1 MKKQWIK
8 ACMAVLTMGLLTFG
22 IAGCSGGT
30 IFGIQIGGNDKKNAN
45 NEEFDFSQLTNR
57 YPIPDPIRTPEEIKA
72 AGGEVTVEDVE
83 NAFEYFAYKVTTGIL
98 GDADVVSSKFI
109 SITPA
114 WFPGREPGKFEKV
127 YEPFYTLTGEDTYYI
142 CLNMVMATGDSE
154 IPFENK
160 IYIPAEFEEILEIFG
175 AEEHIITDAYLRQF
189 KDYRFASLG
198 EKAHD
203 GITIDLPSIGELEP
217 EERDVV
223 VSFLYDLSQNI
234 EKLYECPNPAPG
246 HENN

>member
-8 ACMAVLTMGLLTFG
+8 ACMAVLTMGLLALG
-22 IAGCSGGT
+22 VAGCSGGK
-30 IFGIQIGGNDKKNAN
+30 IFGIQIGGNNEN
-45 NEEFDFSQLTNR
+45 NEEFDFSQLTNK

-83 NAFEYFAYKVTTGIL
+83 NAFEYFTYKVTTGIL
-98 GDADVVSSKFI
+98 GDADVVSSRFI

-114 WFPGREPGKFEKV
+114 WLPGREPGKFEKV
-127 YEPFYTLTGEDTYYI
+127 YEPFYTLVSEDKYYI
-142 CLNMVMATGDSE
+142 CLNMDMATGISE

-160 IYIPAEFEEILEIFG
+160 IYFPAEFEEILEIFG

-189 KDYRFASLG
+189 KDSRYGRVG

-203 GITIDLPSIGELEP
+203 GITIDFTNIGELEP
-217 EERDVV
+217 EEREVV
-223 VSFLYDLSQNI
+223 ITFLNYLSQDI

>member
-1 MKKQWIK
+1 MKKQWRK
-8 ACMAVLTMGLLTFG
+8 ACITVLTMGLLTFG

-30 IFGIQIGGNDKKNAN
+30 IFGIQIGGSDEKS
-45 NEEFDFSQLTNR
+45 NEEFDFSQLTNK

-83 NAFEYFAYKVTTGIL
+83 NAFDYFAYKVTTDIM

-114 WFPGREPGKFEKV
+114 WFPGGDIGDEFKKV
-127 YEPFYTLTGEDTYYI
+127 YEPFYTKVTEDVYYI
-142 CLNMVMATGDSE
+142 CLNMIMATANME
-154 IPFENK
+154 LPYEEK
-160 IYIPAEFEEILEIFG
+160 IFVPAEFEEILEIFG
-175 AEEHIITDAYLRQF
+175 AEEHTITDAYLRQF
-189 KDYRFASLG
+189 KDRRGGVVG

-203 GITIDLPSIGELEP
+203 GITIDLTNIDELEP
-217 EERDVV
+217 EEREVV
-223 VSFLYDLSQNI
+223 ISFLYDLSQDTQ
-234 EKLYECPNPAPG
+234 KLYENPRPAPG

>member
-1 MKKQWIK
+1 MKKQWRK
-8 ACMAVLTMGLLTFG
+8 ACITVLTMGLLTFG
-22 IAGCSGGT
+22 VAGCSGGT
-30 IFGIQIGGNDKKNAN
+30 IFGIQIGGSDEKS

-72 AGGEVTVEDVE
+72 AGEEVTVEDVE
-83 NAFEYFAYKVTTGIL
+83 NAFEYFAYKVTTDIM

-127 YEPFYTLTGEDTYYI
+127 YEPFYTLVSEDTYYI
-142 CLNMVMATGDSE
+142 CLNMIMATANME
-154 IPFENK
+154 LPYEKK

-175 AEEHIITDAYLRQF
+175 AEEHTITDAYLRQF
-189 KDYRFASLG
+189 KDYRFSNQFRDS
-198 EKAHD
+198 AHD
-203 GITIDLPSIGELEP
+203 GITIDLTNIDELEP

>member
-1 MKKQWIK
+1 MKKQWVK
-8 ACMAVLTMGLLTFG
+8 ACVTVLTIGLLAFG
-22 IAGCSGGT
+22 VAGCAG
-30 IFGIQIGGNDKKNAN
+30 DKNTKEQN
-45 NEEFDFSQLTNR
+45 NVINEDFDFSKLTNK

-72 AGGEVTVEDVE
+72 AGGEVTAEDVV
-83 NAFEYFAYKVTTGIL
+83 NAFEYFTYKVTTGIL

-114 WFPGREPGKFEKV
+114 WFPGGAIGEFEKV
-127 YEPFYTLTGEDTYYI
+127 YEPFYTLAGEDTYYI

-189 KDYRFASLG
+189 KDYRFANVG

-217 EERDVV
+217 EKREVV
-223 VSFLYDLSQNI
+223 LYYLADLSKDVEKDV
-234 EKLYECPNPAPG
+234 EKLYECPNPYPG
-246 HENN
+246 HEND